1 MASYGVKVA
10 FGVFVDARSLLYLTI
25 AWSKGLAAAH
35 ELCTRLSAEAS
46 VRRLGATPQE
56 PRSAAERLPPE
67 IWALIRNA
75 LVLQTVEAV
84 ECDLVRR
91 TLCLT
96 CQDDPG
102 RNRWVSTL
110 AELLTCGDCMSKAS
124 GTDLDL
130 RWRRLRGADGHEQV
144 RVSLLPFA
152 LPHLVTSR
160 DSMQRISL
168 SALLRRQQATRSL
181 LDKFGLEEE
190 TALPLICQSSDASFD
205 PEATCPIVLSRNQER
220 TAGMICANVWGNS
233 SDPDRGQV
241 RRIEQDFFRLPADAA
256 ARFAKLFRMFPSLRA
271 VDLPPHTPT
280 PAPATGGLS
289 NTPSAGPSTADTSS
303 GGEGRRAAPYRPHEP
318 RWMLLSG
325 YCE

>member
-35 ELCTRLSAEAS
+35 ELCSRLSAKAS

-110 AELLTCGDCMSKAS
+110 AELVTCGDCMSKAS

-160 DSMQRISL
+160 DSMQRIISFRAPTTPTGNAQSARQVRTRGRDCAAADL
-168 SALLRRQQATRSL
+168 SEQRRQ
-181 LDKFGLEEE
+181 
-190 TALPLICQSSDASFD
+190 
-205 PEATCPIVLSRNQER
+205 
-220 TAGMICANVWGNS
+220 
-233 SDPDRGQV
+233 
-241 RRIEQDFFRLPADAA
+241 FRPGG
-256 ARFAKLFRMFPSLRA
+256 
-271 VDLPPHTPT
+271 DLPDCSLAQPGAHSRHDLCQRL
-280 PAPATGGLS
+280 G
-289 NTPSAGPSTADTSS
+289 
-303 GGEGRRAAPYRPHEP
+303 
-318 RWMLLSG
+318 
-325 YCE
+325 

>member
-130 RWRRLRGADGHEQV
+130 RWRRLRGADGHE
-144 RVSLLPFA
+144 
-152 LPHLVTSR
+152 
-160 DSMQRISL
+160 
-168 SALLRRQQATRSL
+168 QATRSL

>member
-280 PAPATGGLS
+280 PRSGHRRVEQHSVCRSFDGG
-289 NTPSAGPSTADTSS
+289 
-303 GGEGRRAAPYRPHEP
+303 H
-318 RWMLLSG
+318 
-325 YCE
+325 